1 MAVSTLQKCAKR
13 SRISA
18 VRWRTYWKN
27 PDDTYRFE
35 REEFLVDDP
44 KNGVHALTKW
54 KRKFAAFEGKHV
66 SPHPRPDNYQLP
78 PPPLTLAEFKA
89 RAFKKY
95 HNFITLT
102 DEQFNEVEGI
112 YEKLERRA
120 FIPLVSDLIASEM
133 LSPEYKLDALD
144 AAHYAMHLARLSYDP
159 THPPK
164 KRDGVPE
171 SELTS
176 ASLETFLSVCGIN
189 AIRNF
194 VDWTHT
200 EKGGGWLIKQSITNG
215 NRQDAEQRGEISA
228 EVIPVEAKYNLPMVD
243 ICLDCATIRKL
254 ILKIHGS
261 VFLEVFDKRLDEEDD
276 VKIYTP
282 LKVSPG
288 VFKTRYLR
296 PIQDLVN
303 IYWLEPHLPRRDWK

>member
-13 SRISA
+13 SRIAA

-35 REEFLVDDP
+35 REELLVDDP
-44 KNGVHALTKW
+44 KNGIRALTKW
-54 KRKFAAFEGKHV
+54 KQKFASFEGKHV

-78 PPPLTLAEFKA
+78 PPMTSAEFKRKA
-89 RAFKKY
+89 YKKY

-102 DEQFNEVEGI
+102 DEQFNEVEAI
-112 YEKLERRA
+112 YEKLEKVA
-120 FIPLVSDLIASEM
+120 FIPFVADLIASTI
-133 LSPEYKLDALD
+133 LSPEFKLDALD
-144 AAHYAMHLARLSYDP
+144 AAHYAMQLARVNYDP
-159 THPPK
+159 AHPPK
-164 KRDGVPE
+164 KREGVPE

-176 ASLETFLSVCGIN
+176 ASLETYLSVCGFN

-215 NRQDAEQRGEISA
+215 NRQNAEQRGEISA
-228 EVIPVEAKYNLPMVD
+228 EVIPVEAKYNPAMVD

-254 ILKIHGS
+254 IFKIHGS
-261 VFLEVFDKRLDEEDD
+261 VLLEVFDKRLKEEDD
-276 VKIYTP
+276 VDIYKP
-282 LKVSPG
+282 LHVTPG

-296 PIQDLVN
+296 PVQDLVN
-303 IYWLEPHLPRRDWK
+303 IYWLEPHTPRHEWK